1 MMDESDETDTEK
13 ESLLPKAKRRH
24 KSGIKYTA
32 SSSSEDEADKF
43 ADSES
48 QEDEEACGLLANEH
62 GVITS
67 SSVDEVLNHP
77 MGLMANKDDSMQ
89 LISDLSHEN
98 LYNETLE
105 IPKHQEID
113 NVQPQPVQCHLHK
126 NNNKDGHNDDDG
138 GGDDDDVGT
147 THIAA
152 ANNQGSSKML
162 KVNEGIFKEDVTKPQ
177 ANAAKNEVMAENV
190 ALIDSMAKESSDVSH
205 TAEGLNL
212 DGTVNRDGKLEES
225 FKPIPVINEENS
237 LKAETEDNANKQKH
251 SLSLGVKTSDD
262 ILKHSISTPDL
273 LAVCGE
279 GMLKNKSGSS
289 LDIQTL
295 GLTEDSPT
303 GDNKLKIDFQKDSE
317 RPSNSKLLTI
327 DIGANPRL
335 QITSSKSMEIGTIL
349 KRSKDFGSNKD
360 ITTIGIEPQQGKR
373 RVSFDLSLHCFERP
387 DEKGDLLKRKEESK
401 SSNEGNYENGKENN
415 IPKESTQEDHEQEL
429 QSPLQNSPDD
439 KELKTPMGGSTHS
452 LQDNG
457 GHQED
462 TSQDTP
468 TLELGKKLSEA
479 SKDGHSDTLKIPP
492 NFDKI
497 NLTLPS
503 SKSMEIFQK
512 NKRERVNR
520 PFGSFNDLFFI
531 HSESMESDREW
542 FDQKVSSKT
551 GIHELTS
558 FESAEDGED
567 RLNLEKL
574 SLDSPTAFHQTAA
587 AAGGIMETPTKYTTD
602 SISDLNFIRSLSIA
616 SDHHQI
622 CPAYKIS
629 QIKGRSSSLSFNF
642 KMSKSM
648 EMMSAGSNTKTPT
661 LNKYFG
667 SSKDLHFS
675 SCEQQEEEDNKT
687 QVDKGADTPKRNS
700 FSSSKY
706 PLGIRNIPKD
716 SLDLYHSAVDI
727 HLGDSPST
735 HFTIETAKSDMK
747 SGYFEKSTNAE
758 VEEAKSTTE
767 DSTKPKYDQTI
778 SESLR
783 DQLNRFDLLIET
795 MDQRNA
801 RNMAANAAAAERGY
815 WSTLFGQA
823 SEIASFDE
831 IPPEKKA
838 HRALELLEDYHS
850 RLSEPQDR
858 ALRIAIERVI
868 RIFKSRL
875 FQALLDIQEFYE
887 LTLLDDSKTIQQ
899 KTVETL
905 QIASKWE
912 QDGHTVKIA
921 DNQAVKVAESDVNQ
935 TKNEQNLTDVLT
947 DTEQQQT
954 NGRQLPSTGSTE
966 INSVNGDES
975 WIYED
980 ITLER
985 GNSGLGFSIAGGTD
999 NPHIGTDSSIYIT
1012 KLIPGG
1018 AAAADGRLG
1027 VNDII
1032 VSVNDVSVVDVP
1044 HAAAVEALKKAG
1056 NVVKLHVKR
1065 KRTGGGTLID
1075 DPSQMATPAHVEDTG
1090 PKILD
1095 IDLVKGNKGLGFSI
1109 AGGIGN
1115 QHIPGDN
1122 GIYVTKIMD
1131 GGAAAVDGRL
1141 SIGDKLIAVKANGVD
1156 KNLENV
1162 THEQAVATLKSVVDK
1177 VTLVVGKTAHS
1188 LPATAAAGHNINQ
1201 VNSHSTEQP
1210 GSRYAS
1216 SNVLAT
1222 VPPGT
1227 PRAVSTEDI
1236 TREPRTITIQKG
1248 PQGLGFNV
1256 VGGEDGQGIYVSFV
1270 LAGGPADLGGELKRG
1285 DQLLS
1290 CNDIDLR
1297 NATHEEAALALKK
1310 SGGVV
1315 TLLAQY
1321 RPEDYNRFE
1330 ARIQELKQQAALSA
1344 GSTGTLLRTTQKRS
1358 LYVRALF
1365 DYDPNRDDG
1374 LPSRGLPFRHGDILH
1389 VTNASDDEW
1398 WQARRVLG
1406 DNEDDQI
1413 GIVPSKRRWER
1424 KMRARDRS
1432 VKFQGQAVSANN
1444 NLDKQST
1451 LDRKKKNF
1459 TFSRKFPFMKSR
1471 DERNEDGSD
1480 QEPNG
1485 IAASTSELDVNHL
1498 NNNDSTEPQP
1508 SEENVLSYEAVQR
1521 LSINY
1526 TRPVIILGPLKDR
1539 INDDL
1544 ISEYPDKF
1552 GSCVPHTTRPKRD
1565 YEVDGRDYH
1574 FVSSREQ
1581 MEHDIQ
1587 NHLFIEAGQYN
1598 DNLYGTSV
1606 ASVRE
1611 VAEKGKHCILD
1622 VSGNA
1627 IKRLQ
1632 VAQLY
1637 PIAIFIKP
1645 KSIDSIMEM
1654 NRRMTEE
1661 QAKKTYERAVK
1672 MEQEFGEYFTG
1683 VVQGDTIEEI
1693 YSKVK
1698 SMIWGQSGPT
1708 IWVPS
1713 KESL

>member
-1 MMDESDETDTEK
+1 MTTRK
-13 ESLLPKAKRRH
+13 K
-24 KSGIKYTA
+24 KSK
-32 SSSSEDEADKF
+32 
-43 ADSES
+43 DS
-48 QEDEEACGLLANEH
+48 
-62 GVITS
+62 
-67 SSVDEVLNHP
+67 
-77 MGLMANKDDSMQ
+77 
-89 LISDLSHEN
+89 
-98 LYNETLE
+98 
-105 IPKHQEID
+105 
-113 NVQPQPVQCHLHK
+113 
-126 NNNKDGHNDDDG
+126 G
-138 GGDDDDVGT
+138 GG
-147 THIAA
+147 
-152 ANNQGSSKML
+152 
-162 KVNEGIFKEDVTKPQ
+162 
-177 ANAAKNEVMAENV
+177 
-190 ALIDSMAKESSDVSH
+190 
-205 TAEGLNL
+205 
-212 DGTVNRDGKLEES
+212 
-225 FKPIPVINEENS
+225 
-237 LKAETEDNANKQKH
+237 
-251 SLSLGVKTSDD
+251 
-262 ILKHSISTPDL
+262 
-273 LAVCGE
+273 
-279 GMLKNKSGSS
+279 SG
-289 LDIQTL
+289 
-295 GLTEDSPT
+295 
-303 GDNKLKIDFQKDSE
+303 
-317 RPSNSKLLTI
+317 
-327 DIGANPRL
+327 
-335 QITSSKSMEIGTIL
+335 
-349 KRSKDFGSNKD
+349 
-360 ITTIGIEPQQGKR
+360 
-373 RVSFDLSLHCFERP
+373 
-387 DEKGDLLKRKEESK
+387 
-401 SSNEGNYENGKENN
+401 
-415 IPKESTQEDHEQEL
+415 
-429 QSPLQNSPDD
+429 
-439 KELKTPMGGSTHS
+439 GG
-452 LQDNG
+452 G
-457 GHQED
+457 G
-462 TSQDTP
+462 
-468 TLELGKKLSEA
+468 
-479 SKDGHSDTLKIPP
+479 
-492 NFDKI
+492 
-497 NLTLPS
+497 
-503 SKSMEIFQK
+503 
-512 NKRERVNR
+512 
-520 PFGSFNDLFFI
+520 FI
-531 HSESMESDREW
+531 K
-542 FDQKVSSKT
+542 KVSS
-551 GIHELTS
+551 L
-558 FESAEDGED
+558 F
-567 RLNLEKL
+567 N
-574 SLDSPTAFHQTAA
+574 LDS
-587 AAGGIMETPTKYTTD
+587 
-602 SISDLNFIRSLSIA
+602 
-616 SDHHQI
+616 
-622 CPAYKIS
+622 
-629 QIKGRSSSLSFNF
+629 
-642 KMSKSM
+642 
-648 EMMSAGSNTKTPT
+648 
-661 LNKYFG
+661 
-667 SSKDLHFS
+667 
-675 SCEQQEEEDNKT
+675 
-687 QVDKGADTPKRNS
+687 
-700 FSSSKY
+700 
-706 PLGIRNIPKD
+706 
-716 SLDLYHSAVDI
+716 
-727 HLGDSPST
+727 
-735 HFTIETAKSDMK
+735 
-747 SGYFEKSTNAE
+747 
-758 VEEAKSTTE
+758 
-767 DSTKPKYDQTI
+767 
-778 SESLR
+778 
-783 DQLNRFDLLIET
+783 
-795 MDQRNA
+795 
-801 RNMAANAAAAERGY
+801 
-815 WSTLFGQA
+815 
-823 SEIASFDE
+823 
-831 IPPEKKA
+831 A
-838 HRALELLEDYHS
+838 HRAS
-850 RLSEPQDR
+850 SN
-858 ALRIAIERVI
+858 
-868 RIFKSRL
+868 K
-875 FQALLDIQEFYE
+875 
-887 LTLLDDSKTIQQ
+887 
-899 KTVETL
+899 
-905 QIASKWE
+905 
-912 QDGHTVKIA
+912 
-921 DNQAVKVAESDVNQ
+921 
-935 TKNEQNLTDVLT
+935 
-947 DTEQQQT
+947 
-954 NGRQLPSTGSTE
+954 
-966 INSVNGDES
+966 VNGDDS
-975 WIYED
+975 WMYED

-999 NPHIGTDSSIYIT
+999 NPHIGTDTSIYIT

-1018 AAAADGRLG
+1018 AASADGRLG

-1032 VSVNDVSVVDVP
+1032 VSVNEVSVVDVP

-1065 KRTGGGTLID
+1065 KRTGGGTVID
-1075 DPSQMATPAHVEDTG
+1075 GPATSAQVEDTG

-1188 LPATAAAGHNINQ
+1188 IPASGHHVNQ
-1201 VNSHSTEQP
+1201 VNSHSTGAINTIGQTVVDYARSSSTTPYTNNNNTNAMPTATTATINNSNQHHHASSPAVAETIPSTSRSQSPLPQQP

-1236 TREPRTITIQKG
+1236 TRESRTITIQKG
-1248 PQGLGFNV
+1248 PQGLGFNI

-1290 CNDIDLR
+1290 CNDVDLR

-1310 SGGVV
+1310 SGGIV
-1315 TLLAQY
+1315 TLVAQY

-1444 NLDKQST
+1444 NIDKQST

-1485 IAASTSELDVNHL
+1485 IAASNSELDVNHL

-1508 SEENVLSYEAVQR
+1508 FMLCYTQDDANAEGASEENVLSYEAVQR

-1574 FVSSREQ
+1574 FVSSRDQ

-1645 KSIDSIMEM
+1645 KSVDSIMEM

-1661 QAKKTYERAVK
+1661 QAKKTYERAIK

-1698 SMIWGQSGPT
+1698 SMVWSQSGPT